1 MMIKKEKTHSILW
14 AWLNK
19 RMGIKALLLLVLTFI
34 VFLSPQVVFA
44 SSKNDVNKKEGDI
57 EKKYNIKVT
66 LGSSLYKDESRALRE
81 LKALDEALAM
91 MPKGLVNKL
100 SAYFKSIGKSTEVKI
115 LISEDSDMMAPASY
129 QPDTNTI
136 VLRVPG
142 PWAFGGNGT
151 SPDCILHEFG
161 HMLNTALDSS
171 YGSAK
176 LKSSWTDFNQKK
188 EYIKGEIN
196 DKEWDNGYNEIFVSR
211 YGASSYREDFAET
224 FMYSIYNSLQ
234 FREAYQKDSDSPMV
248 KKSALIKKLLKSQL
262 EITPEVWM
270 IYPQYPSKKSAK
282 EIEAAKEKR
291 INVWEH
297 DYAYQ
302 YKINKENFTDLLME
316 TLSLLDVVQ
325 YIQVGYSKAEYAYTD
340 CSNLNVTNAYDLGF
354 VTSNKSK
361 LFYPNAFLK
370 RKDVANILLRVAKY
384 ANLDIAYGNMVNF
397 EDCKDLSYT
406 SRKTISIIIQAGLM
420 QTTGEDT
427 FSPNNYCTY
436 EEAILAFNCLYD
448 LIEEKQGIDPM

>member
-14 AWLNK
+14 AGINK
-19 RMGIKALLLLVLTFI
+19 RMGIKALLILVLTVI
-34 VFLSPQVVFA
+34 VILSPQVVFA
-44 SSKNDVNKKEGDI
+44 TSKNDVSKKESDI
-57 EKKYNIKVT
+57 EKKYDIKVT

-81 LKALDEALAM
+81 LQALDEALAM
-91 MPKGLVNKL
+91 MPKGLVKKL

-115 LISEDSDMMAPASY
+115 LIPEDSDLTAPGSY
-129 QPDTNTI
+129 KSDTNTI
-136 VLRVPG
+136 VLKVPG

-161 HMLNTALDSS
+161 HMLHTALDSS

-176 LKSSWTDFNQKK
+176 LKSSWTAFNQKK
-188 EYIKGEIN
+188 EYIKGQIN
-196 DKEWDNGYNEIFVSR
+196 DKEWTNGYNEVFVSE

-224 FMYSIYNSLQ
+224 FMYSIYYSQ
-234 FREAYQKDSDSPMV
+234 HFREAYQKDSDSPMV

-262 EITPEVWM
+262 GIVPEVWM

-282 EIEAAKEKR
+282 AIEAAKDKR

-297 DYAYQ
+297 EYAYQ
-302 YKINKENFTDLLME
+302 YKINKENFTDFLME

-325 YIQVGYSKAEYAYTD
+325 YSQVGYSKAEYAYKD
-340 CSNLNVTNAYDLGF
+340 CSNLNVTNAYNLGF
-354 VTSNKSK
+354 VTNNKSK

-384 ANLDIAYGNMVNF
+384 ANLDIAYGKMVNF

-427 FSPNNYCTY
+427 FSPDKYCTY
-436 EEAILAFNCLYD
+436 EEAILAFNRLYD
-448 LIEEKQGIDPM
+448 LIVENQGIDPM